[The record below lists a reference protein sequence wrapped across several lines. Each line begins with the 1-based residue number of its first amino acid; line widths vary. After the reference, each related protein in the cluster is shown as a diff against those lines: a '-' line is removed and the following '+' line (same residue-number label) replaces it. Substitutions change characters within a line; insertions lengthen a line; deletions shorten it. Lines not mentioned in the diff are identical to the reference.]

1 MPKWVWEEFDP
12 SRTSTSGDISK
23 LFRNEPVKEPGVFAL
38 HAPPSN
44 ATVMAREVIQNSWD
58 AALEAQAHST
68 DPSLDFGLLF
78 DFKTASGPDKANL
91 ITALALNWLAQ
102 RVHDY
107 ETQAD
112 DYRRRDLGL
121 GDHLCLDELNSPS
134 YSLPHL
140 VISETGTTGMYGS
153 WESGDSRMYLAL
165 ATLGWTPKR
174 SGGGS
179 YGYGKAG
186 LIRGSATRTVIAYTC
201 FPERSDDPGVTRRL
215 FGMTYWGDHKMEA
228 SRYTGFARFGDEASD
243 GNIVPFR
250 NQEADEVAASLGLA
264 HRSPERRDD
273 LGPGTTFL
281 LIEPLVE
288 AEDLQRAVERYWWP
302 ALEDPSI
309 EFSVTISQPNG
320 QVLHPR
326 PRRDPVLRSFIE
338 AYETATVSQDNTH
351 PYKRVHKLQAISE
364 FSSPGTLGLV
374 VNPDDWSYPHQ
385 THTDTSAPTDHR
397 SLVALMRK
405 PRMVVEYWD
414 AGRTMPFVRGAF
426 VADDSIDDAL
436 RDTEPKSHDAWQTKA
451 DDDSD
456 TSIAAANYEA
466 ARILLD
472 RIKRHVNKLRD
483 DLKPPP
489 RPQEQ
494 VRLPEFDRIMAK
506 IMRGAGPGK
515 SGPASE
521 PRPVTIHLT
530 PMAEPVDNKQV
541 RVTGQAEFALSDNYD
556 GDHSTALIRLRY
568 LFDEDGRSGDR
579 AELGINAPEGFDATE
594 DPGTFI
600 GMLHRDSPAT
610 FEFASDPHLALWA
623 GTVFAEADLLP
634 NDSIASE

>member
-23 LFRNEPVKEPGVFAL
+23 LFRNEPVKGPGVFAL
-38 HAPPSN
+38 DPPPPN

-68 DPSLDFGLLF
+68 SPPDFELQF
-78 DFKTASGPDKANL
+78 DFKTASEPDRGNL
-91 ITALALNWLAQ
+91 IAALALDQLAQ
-102 RVHDY
+102 RVHNY
-107 ETQAD
+107 ETQAGKGL
-112 DYRRRDLGL
+112 RKDLGL
-121 GDHLCLDELNSPS
+121 ADPLCLDELDSPS
-134 YSLPHL
+134 YSLPYL

-153 WESGDSRMYLAL
+153 WENGESRMYLAL

-174 SGGGS
+174 EGGGA

-215 FGMTYWGDHKMEA
+215 FGMTYWGDHQIQT

-243 GNIVPFR
+243 GNIVPFED
-250 NQEADEVAASLGLA
+250 QKADEVAASLGLS
-264 HRSPERRDD
+264 HRSPERRDE
-273 LGPGTTFL
+273 LGTGTTFL
-281 LIEPLVE
+281 LLQPLVQ
-288 AEDLQRAVERYWWP
+288 AEGLKRAVERYWWP

-309 EFSVTISQPNG
+309 EFSVTIRQPNG

-351 PYKRVHKLQAISE
+351 PHKRVHKLQTISD

-374 VNPDDWSYPHQ
+374 ANPDDWSYPHQ
-385 THTDTSAPTDHR
+385 TQTDMSTPTDHR

-414 AGRTMPFVRGAF
+414 AGRTTPFVRGTF

-456 TSIAAANYEA
+456 TSNTAANYEA
-466 ARILLD
+466 ARKLLD
-472 RIKRHVNKLRD
+472 RIKRHVNKLRE
-483 DLKPPP
+483 DLKPSP

-506 IMRGAGPGK
+506 IMRGAGSGT
-515 SGPASE
+515 SGPVPE

-530 PMAEPVDNKQV
+530 PMAEPVDDRQV
-541 RVTGQAEFALSDNYD
+541 RVTGQAEFALSDNYE
-556 GDHSTALIRLRY
+556 GDCSESLIRLRY

-579 AELGINAPEGFDATE
+579 VELEINAPEGFDATE
-594 DPGTFI
+594 DPGNFI

-623 GTVFAEADLLP
+623 GRVSAEVDLLP
-634 NDSIASE
+634 SEPITSE